1 MQDLIRFTGPR
12 FPNIALELCSA
23 GQAHLT
29 RLFRCKTGTNM
40 APGGAPTGSIPQAIR
55 VLGSGRP
62 LQKVLVI
69 KIRDVPD
76 G

>member
-12 FPNIALELCSA
+12 FPNIALESGSA

-29 RLFRCKTGTNM
+29 RLFRYRTGTNL
-40 APGGAPTGSIPQAIR
+40 APVGVPAGSIPQAIR